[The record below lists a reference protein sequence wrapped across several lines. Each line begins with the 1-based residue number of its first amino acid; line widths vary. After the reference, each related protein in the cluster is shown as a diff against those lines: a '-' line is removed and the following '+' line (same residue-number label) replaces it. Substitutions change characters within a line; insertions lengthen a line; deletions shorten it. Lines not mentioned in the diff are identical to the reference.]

1 MYVVKLNGR
10 GGLHLVVQPLL
21 ERTLRHE
28 AVGGPA
34 AFAEADGR
42 PRELP
47 LHRVGHAQ
55 VGRVVVL
62 ETLVQVARQGMRH
75 LLRVV
80 DRDGGRGHLFGVR
93 ASNM

>member
-1 MYVVKLNGR
+1 
-10 GGLHLVVQPLL
+10 
-21 ERTLRHE
+21 
-28 AVGGPA
+28 
-34 AFAEADGR
+34 
-42 PRELP
+42 
-47 LHRVGHAQ
+47 
-55 VGRVVVL
+55 VVL